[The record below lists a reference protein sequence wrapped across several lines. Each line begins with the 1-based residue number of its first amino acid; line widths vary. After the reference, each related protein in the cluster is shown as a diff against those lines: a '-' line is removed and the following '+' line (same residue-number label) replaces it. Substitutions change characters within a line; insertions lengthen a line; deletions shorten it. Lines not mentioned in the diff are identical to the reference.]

1 MLWCHWGAKN
11 NAKHINFDISI
22 YDFFFFSVTALVYKS
37 RTKKINYLQCSTI
50 DFHETKNFFDICYWY
65 RLTVLCSMRLISN
78 NAEHKQSTDK
88 IAIKSLIQI
97 MSLISLS
104 NICNKGTSGIRLILL
119 WRKFYII
126 SQSIQLLRYIRTT
139 FEDVTKFWYTWAW
152 PQKAWLGKSQA
163 WTGSWLIG
171 SIH

>member
-126 SQSIQLLRYIRTT
+126 SQSIQLFLGVDV
-139 FEDVTKFWYTWAW
+139 FELHLKMLQNFDI
-152 PQKAWLGKSQA
+152 PELGHKR
-163 WTGSWLIG
+163 
-171 SIH
+171 HD

>member
-1 MLWCHWGAKN
+1 MACFSFEFISYNILLQTYVVKAK
-11 NAKHINFDISI
+11 KRKRICFGVIGEQKITQSISI
-22 YDFFFFSVTALVYKS
+22 LIFLYMISFFFLVTDLVYKS

-119 WRKFYII
+119 WRKF
-126 SQSIQLLRYIRTT
+126 L
-139 FEDVTKFWYTWAW
+139 WY
-152 PQKAWLGKSQA
+152 KSKH
-163 WTGSWLIG
+163 LILTLY
-171 SIH
+171 SSYT

>member
-1 MLWCHWGAKN
+1 M
-11 NAKHINFDISI
+11 
-22 YDFFFFSVTALVYKS
+22 
-37 RTKKINYLQCSTI
+37 QCSTI
-50 DFHETKNFFDICYWY
+50 DFHETKNSFDICYWY

-126 SQSIQLLRYIRTT
+126 SQSFLLKRNSAVFELHLKRLQNVVYLSFATKGMIREITSM
-139 FEDVTKFWYTWAW
+139 DRVMINWVNPLAVGINRWGCADDW
-152 PQKAWLGKSQA
+152 DRRPIS
-163 WTGSWLIG
+163 
-171 SIH
+171 